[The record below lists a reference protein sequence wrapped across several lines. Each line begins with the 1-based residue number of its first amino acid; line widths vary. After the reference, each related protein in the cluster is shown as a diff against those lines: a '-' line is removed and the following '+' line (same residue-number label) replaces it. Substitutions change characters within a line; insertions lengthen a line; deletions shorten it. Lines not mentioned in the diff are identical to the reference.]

1 MSNMIILDE
10 KRKQQNLPP
19 SQQVNEPLVSLRNN
33 VIIRKIQKLIYKTAD
48 EMPAENLDELKKVY
62 LMIDIDLNL
71 RKEDELNDDGQE
83 DELKKIEKRMRE
95 REEQEENGQSQLLSF
110 LDESNTF
117 LRAEMY
123 FLILGSASGN
133 FRKSISRPE
142 PRRRAASVSK
152 ACIRNSCLSEE
163 VDSCLIRLSVPGIG

>member
-10 KRKQQNLPP
+10 KRKQQNLPQ

-48 EMPAENLDELKKVY
+48 EMPSENLDELKKVY

-95 REEQEENGQSQLLSF
+95 REEEEGNRKSELLCF

-117 LRAEMY
+117 LRSEM
-123 FLILGSASGN
+123 
-133 FRKSISRPE
+133 
-142 PRRRAASVSK
+142 
-152 ACIRNSCLSEE
+152 
-163 VDSCLIRLSVPGIG
+163 